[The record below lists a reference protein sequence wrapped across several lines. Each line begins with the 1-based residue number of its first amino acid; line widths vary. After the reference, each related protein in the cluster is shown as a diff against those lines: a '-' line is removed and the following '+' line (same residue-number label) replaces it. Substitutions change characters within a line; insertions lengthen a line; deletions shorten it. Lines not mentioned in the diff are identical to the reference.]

1 MKTNLF
7 RMTMFLSVLAVHA
20 AADPYAAK
28 TYPKGAV
35 RKLTVESDEGPITVR
50 QTLDGPTSVD
60 LSPAAKPGDDCQI
73 VDKLD
78 GDSLHLIVRAAKNAL
93 GVSKTCAAGWTVTTS
108 VESLTVRSGSGDVAF
123 DSRARKIDARTGS
136 GAISVGSVASNAE
149 LILRSGSGSISG
161 DAAAAKLDAA
171 TGSGDIHL
179 TSLIGLVKAKSG
191 SGAIALDWVATPAS
205 GAIEAN
211 TGSGSL
217 NAAFPKDTK
226 LRTTLRT
233 AAGSVKDDFGDKDAK
248 LSLTFKS
255 GSGDATVSRK
265 P

>member
-1 MKTNLF
+1 LNSLP
-7 RMTMFLSVLAVHA
+7 LLVVLLASRA

-35 RKLTVESDEGPITVR
+35 RTLTVESDEGPITLR

-73 VDKLD
+73 IDKLD
-78 GDSLHLIVRAAKNAL
+78 GSTLHLIVRAARNPL
-93 GVSKTCAAGWTVTTS
+93 GQSNTCAAGWTVTTS
-108 VESLTVRSGSGDVAF
+108 VEVLDARSGSGDIAF

-136 GAISVGSVASNAE
+136 GAISVGSVAPNAE
-149 LILRSGSGSISG
+149 LFLRSGSGTISG
-161 DAAAAKLDAA
+161 DAAAAKIDAV

-179 TSLIGLVKAKSG
+179 TSLTGLVKAKSG
-191 SGAIALDWVATPAS
+191 SGAIALDWIATPAS

-217 NAAFPKDTK
+217 NASFPKKTK
-226 LRTTLRT
+226 LNTTLRT